1 MNQSVTATFGGHTSP
16 AYIAPE
22 MISNKIATT
31 QVDMWALGIILYQ
44 LVSSYNH
51 PFQGENFFSM
61 IDQIKYNEP
70 APIPATVSPY
80 IKKTIT
86 RLLDK
91 NPESRPNAENLLNEV
106 EMFASIKKVIS

>member
-1 MNQSVTATFGGHTSP
+1 MNQSVSATFGGHTSP

-51 PFQGENFFSM
+51 PF
-61 IDQIKYNEP
+61 
-70 APIPATVSPY
+70 
-80 IKKTIT
+80 
-86 RLLDK
+86 
-91 NPESRPNAENLLNEV
+91 
-106 EMFASIKKVIS
+106 